1 MKIKAALSICAQCIT
16 GIVWLG
22 LVFVPQYVSAQ
33 KTDTAKKLKEV
44 KIKENPVP
52 LVQTI
57 APAQQVSANS
67 FDQLGAVNV
76 ADAVRNFSGVNIKD
90 YGGIGGLKT
99 VSVRGLGADHLAVL
113 YDGVA
118 INDAEN
124 GQIDL
129 GKYNL
134 NGIGQITLYNAQ
146 PENILSPARS
156 FASASV
162 IAIDP
167 VQPHLSPEKPYKIVL
182 GVNGGSFGFV
192 NPYLQWQQ
200 RISDRWSYV
209 LNGYLESANGRYKF
223 KNTEDGSDTLQ
234 NRINGDVRDQR
245 IDGSLYWFKNDSN
258 KFSLHINYYNSNRGL
273 PAAIINYNS
282 FSDERL
288 WNRDAFVQ
296 ASYLHTW
303 SNGLQLLLNTKLS
316 REYTR
321 YNDPSYLNGTGGIDS
336 RYTQREAYQS
346 VALGYHITSNLQVS
360 YAGDVAI
367 AAEGAA
373 SPNNSISNYAFPSRF
388 TFQEVL
394 ASKLTV
400 GRWRFEG
407 DLLHSY
413 VNEWVKI
420 GAVPPKQ
427 NALSPTLLATFQ
439 PFAKPDLQLRAFYK
453 DVFREPTLD
462 EQYLF
467 APSGKRDI
475 KPEFAKQFDFGL
487 AYRKAFDSFLE
498 YLTLTADGFYN
509 KVTNKIIDLPQKN
522 PDIPS
527 VINLGSANISGVDI
541 GIKTQT
547 RQSSGWKGSLSANY
561 TYQHTVDKVHELQIP
576 YVPANT
582 LALNAGVE
590 YKSFGVYYNQVVSS
604 SRLYLEDANSVL
616 DGYAEGDLALVYKGV
631 ISTKAI
637 TFSAHINNLFNQQYA
652 IVRSFPMP
660 GRSYLFSFQINI

>member
-22 LVFVPQYVSAQ
+22 LVFVPQHVSAQ

-44 KIKENPVP
+44 KIKESPVP
-52 LVQTI
+52 REQTI
-57 APAQQVSANS
+57 APAQQADANT

-76 ADAVRNFSGVNIKD
+76 ADAARDFSGVNIKD
-90 YGGIGGLKT
+90 YGGIGGLKS
-99 VSVRGLGADHLAVL
+99 VSVRGFGVVHLAVL

-134 NGIGQITLYNAQ
+134 NGIAQITLYNAQ

-162 IAIDP
+162 IVIDP
-167 VQPHLSPEKPYKIVL
+167 VQPHLSVQKPYKIAL
-182 GVNGGSFGFV
+182 GVKGGSFGFI

-200 RISDRWSYV
+200 RISDQWSYV
-209 LNGYLESANGRYKF
+209 INGYFESANGRYKF

-234 NRINGDVRDQR
+234 NRINGDVKDQR

-258 KFSLHINYYNSNRGL
+258 KFSLHVNYYDSDRGL

-282 FSDERL
+282 ISDERL
-288 WNRDAFVQ
+288 WNRNVFVQ
-296 ASYLHTW
+296 AGYLHTW
-303 SNGLQLLLNTKLS
+303 NSGLQLLVNSKLS

-321 YNDPSYLNGTGGIDS
+321 YIDPGYQNNTGGIDS

-346 VALGYHITSNLQVS
+346 VALGYHITSNWQVS
-360 YAGDVAI
+360 YAGDIAVSTVA
-367 AAEGAA
+367 AAG
-373 SPNNSISNYAFPSRF
+373 PNNSISNYAFPSRF

-394 ASKLTV
+394 ASKLTL

-413 VNEWVKI
+413 VNEWVKS
-420 GAVPPKQ
+420 GVAPPNQ
-427 NALSPTLLATFQ
+427 NALSPTLMATFQ
-439 PFAKPDLQLRAFYK
+439 LFAKPDLQLRAFYK

-467 APSGKRDI
+467 APSGKRDL
-475 KPEFAKQFDFGL
+475 KPEFAKQFDLGL
-487 AYRKAFDSFLE
+487 TYRKAFDSF
-498 YLTLTADGFYN
+498 
-509 KVTNKIIDLPQKN
+509 
-522 PDIPS
+522 
-527 VINLGSANISGVDI
+527 
-541 GIKTQT
+541 
-547 RQSSGWKGSLSANY
+547 
-561 TYQHTVDKVHELQIP
+561 
-576 YVPANT
+576 
-582 LALNAGVE
+582 
-590 YKSFGVYYNQVVSS
+590 
-604 SRLYLEDANSVL
+604 
-616 DGYAEGDLALVYKGV
+616 
-631 ISTKAI
+631 
-637 TFSAHINNLFNQQYA
+637 
-652 IVRSFPMP
+652 
-660 GRSYLFSFQINI
+660 